1 MSVLATALP
10 ALLRHSKFFFPQPG
24 NGDFHNDP
32 IYSDSWVIYFPQTDL
47 LNKFSSKIG
56 SLLFYKEIWSL
67 FLQDLANCPCKLSLI
82 CSSMCRQLATAR
94 WASTSKMFLLREKNR
109 YLKHRSSSYIQIMR
123 NKMIAVQL
131 MVLILPNGCL
141 KNYSLLMMNL
151 LSRLQQRYR
160 LRNSV

>member
-10 ALLRHSKFFFPQPG
+10 ALLRHLNFFFLNLG
-24 NGDFHNDP
+24 MATP
-32 IYSDSWVIYFPQTDL
+32 IMILPTVTPEWYTSHKQTCSTSSAL
-47 LNKFSSKIG
+47 SLVVCFSTRN
-56 SLLFYKEIWSL
+56 WSL
-67 FLQDLANCPCKLSLI
+67 FLQDLANYPCKLSLI
-82 CSSMCRQLATAR
+82 CSSMCWQLATAR

-109 YLKHRSSSYIQIMR
+109 YLKHKSSSYIQIMR

-131 MVLILPNGCL
+131 MVSILPNGCL

-151 LSRLQQRYR
+151 LARLQQRYR